1 MGEIGCGF
9 GLEFT
14 KKSKSKKNHKLLNL
28 LLPSFFY
35 TNVAV
40 CQKNDPNTINVGSKK
55 IRMIIIN
62 KNKNDNNNSD
72 DMNNDK
78 KW

>member
-1 MGEIGCGF
+1 MGSKFYVRKQISWTMGEIGCGF

-40 CQKNDPNTINVGSKK
+40 C
-55 IRMIIIN
+55 
-62 KNKNDNNNSD
+62 
-72 DMNNDK
+72 
-78 KW
+78 